1 MTGHRKWL
9 VDLDERKKSTVR
21 FADNRVIQAEGAGN
35 VVVTK
40 QDGKQAIIYDVLYV
54 PGMKSNLISMGQL
67 LEKGYSVRI
76 VGNLL
81 EVCDAA
87 KKTVI
92 RVPLAR
98 NRTFKVSLNNLD
110 TQCFSVAV
118 YTDESWLWHLRMGH
132 LNFRDLS
139 RMSFEKLVSGLPL
152 IKTPI
157 KVCENCWIS
166 KQFRTSFSNFTT
178 SRSSE
183 ILQVMYSDVCGP
195 FEVPSLGGNKYFL
208 LLVDDFSRKIWIY
221 LLKAKSE
228 VYKIFKEFKV
238 LVEKQS
244 GKVVKVLQTN
254 GGREFVSGEM
264 ESFCKEQGI
273 VHEVVAPYTPQH
285 NGVAER
291 RNHTILN
298 MVRSMI
304 KKKNL
309 PHSFWG
315 EAAMTAVYMLN
326 PCPTKWLNSMVPEEA
341 WTGVK
346 PSVKNLKIFGSLCYK
361 HIPDQRR
368 RKLDDKGEPMI
379 FVGYNSIGSYK
390 LYSPKE
396 RKVCFS
402 RDVHFEQFR
411 SWYEVVSTTSAEVEL
426 NWEEDSHIKTN
437 TQCIE
442 GKSNDRPTRQRRF
455 PSSL

>member
-195 FEVPSLGGNKYFL
+195 FEGI
-208 LLVDDFSRKIWIY
+208 DFS
-221 LLKAKSE
+221 
-228 VYKIFKEFKV
+228 KV
-238 LVEKQS
+238 
-244 GKVVKVLQTN
+244 
-254 GGREFVSGEM
+254 F
-264 ESFCKEQGI
+264 
-273 VHEVVAPYTPQH
+273 APIARP
-285 NGVAER
+285 E
-291 RNHTILN
+291 TI
-298 MVRSMI
+298 
-304 KKKNL
+304 
-309 PHSFWG
+309 
-315 EAAMTAVYMLN
+315 
-326 PCPTKWLNSMVPEEA
+326 
-341 WTGVK
+341 
-346 PSVKNLKIFGSLCYK
+346 
-361 HIPDQRR
+361 
-368 RKLDDKGEPMI
+368 
-379 FVGYNSIGSYK
+379 
-390 LYSPKE
+390 
-396 RKVCFS
+396 
-402 RDVHFEQFR
+402 
-411 SWYEVVSTTSAEVEL
+411 
-426 NWEEDSHIKTN
+426 
-437 TQCIE
+437 
-442 GKSNDRPTRQRRF
+442 
-455 PSSL
+455 